1 MPPLQKAG
9 IVASESLLG
18 GIIHSAITR
27 NRLDSTVKAIDYDN
41 SPISNLSNV
50 NKFLDNSDNT
60 LEDMLSDIQL
70 ANITCLGLIFIL
82 CIQLIFKFY
91 MKESITYNLSKY
103 LGNALNKL
111 LEIYTNKIIY
121 LNKKVSVFYT

>member
-1 MPPLQKAG
+1 
-9 IVASESLLG
+9 
-18 GIIHSAITR
+18 
-27 NRLDSTVKAIDYDN
+27 
-41 SPISNLSNV
+41 
-50 NKFLDNSDNT
+50 
-60 LEDMLSDIQL
+60 
-70 ANITCLGLIFIL
+70 
-82 CIQLIFKFY
+82 